1 MHVKQIRVGRKQYKQ
16 EGGKLMKKMMMSIFV
31 IAMSMMLGLTLV
43 PGSLIAADK
52 MAWDLGVGYIDDF
65 QGDEPVVTVTGK
77 VVKVEKMPG
86 AYEGVQLRLI
96 TEDKDKYLVMLGP
109 KWFISNQKIKFMAG
123 DMLDVRG
130 KKIATTII
138 ASEVS
143 KGDWTMKLRN
153 EEDGL
158 PVWQCCF
165 PRKK

>member
-1 MHVKQIRVGRKQYKQ
+1 MHVKQIRVSQKQYKQ
-16 EGGKLMKKMMMSIFV
+16 EGGKLMKKMVMSFLV
-31 IAMSMMLGLTLV
+31 IAMSMMLVTGV
-43 PGSLIAADK
+43 AIAADK
-52 MAWDLGVGYIDDF
+52 MAWDMGVGYIDGF
-65 QGDEPVVTVTGK
+65 QGDEPIVTVMGK

-109 KWFISNQKIKFMAG
+109 KWFISNQKIKFAAG